1 MSQYLGLHSSFERE
15 YYDLIRGAFL
25 KYSFQLKIGNMDG
38 AFFAYHNTL
47 QNFGFEYVHAS
58 EIYKR
63 VFGSVVYSD
72 LAFMVSAKILTHY
85 LDLILED
92 VST

>member
-1 MSQYLGLHSSFERE
+1 
-15 YYDLIRGAFL
+15 
-25 KYSFQLKIGNMDG
+25 MDG

-47 QNFGFEYVHAS
+47 KNFGFEYVNAV

-72 LAFMVSAKILTHY
+72 LSFMVSAKILTHY

-92 VST
+92 L